1 VQGQENYEKSIDCF
15 RRYLGLAK
23 HGNDPLAE
31 AQALDSLGNVYH
43 SLANDCS
50 LPVCRNKHGGVY
62 LRAVQASTQQAD
74 DATQAR
80 FNRAITFYKKV
91 VLQGSCDRV
100 SPASEH

>member
-1 VQGQENYEKSIDCF
+1 MRPSLVLCYVFPLVPMRASRCVQGQENYEKSIDCF

-50 LPVCRNKHGGVY
+50 LPVWRNMHWFECI
-62 LRAVQASTQQAD
+62 S
-74 DATQAR
+74 
-80 FNRAITFYKKV
+80 
-91 VLQGSCDRV
+91 VL
-100 SPASEH
+100 

>member
-1 VQGQENYEKSIDCF
+1 MLCYVFPLVPIRASRCVQGQENYEKSIDCF

-50 LPVCRNKHGGVY
+50 LPVCRSMICFAY
-62 LRAVQASTQQAD
+62 ISAL
-74 DATQAR
+74 
-80 FNRAITFYKKV
+80 
-91 VLQGSCDRV
+91 
-100 SPASEH
+100 